1 MEPATLRIRIQTS
14 TYRSPAR
21 WAGFRI
27 FSQLIRCWKDTR
39 HHVPKKYG
47 AQRRVPLQVVLLVL
61 STVYAFAENPEM
73 AMDKMSDDEVRAFRE
88 QKVAELKGRVRD
100 AHPEQIADGT
110 IYPRIFFCTI
120 YYTPKESGFT
130 TERGFDATPT
140 TAAGLH
146 GRKYP
151 RDFLLAVKKEGFGRI
166 NEAVDGRNYVRWIGD
181 NRYGFADAPVGRR
194 GEVLVPRRSC
204 AISSR
209 NKFLRQ
215 HARLKIKSQTVNEE
229 TGSDEWFVCDTGPGV
244 HPLQIDLYWGEDEPR
259 GAIGRQRA
267 RPRGTW
273 MEYAFEVE
281 VTAQH

>member
-1 MEPATLRIRIQTS
+1 
-14 TYRSPAR
+14 
-21 WAGFRI
+21 
-27 FSQLIRCWKDTR
+27 LI
-39 HHVPKKYG
+39 KYG
-47 AQRRVPLQVVLLVL
+47 ARQRVLLQVVVLLVGAI
-61 STVYAFAENPEM
+61 SAFAENPEM
-73 AMDKMSDDEVRAFRE
+73 AMDKMTDDELRAFRE
-88 QKVAELKGRVRD
+88 QKVIELKHRARKVRS
-100 AHPEQIADGT
+100 EQVADGA
-110 IYPRIFFCTI
+110 IYSRIFFCTV

-130 TERGFDATPT
+130 AERGFDATPV
-140 TAAGLH
+140 TASGLH

-166 NEAVDGRNYVRWIGD
+166 NDAVDGRNYIGWMGD
-181 NRYGFADAPVGRR
+181 HRYAFADAPIGRR

-209 NKFLRQ
+209 NEFLRQ

-229 TGSDEWFVCDTGPGV
+229 TGSDEWFVCDTGAGV

-281 VTAQH
+281 VTAKR

>member
-1 MEPATLRIRIQTS
+1 MIAIWRDARCPPRYSHAT
-14 TYRSPAR
+14 
-21 WAGFRI
+21 AGRVRNFGRRQRGALQI
-27 FSQLIRCWKDTR
+27 VLIALG
-39 HHVPKKYG
+39 VIN
-47 AQRRVPLQVVLLVL
+47 
-61 STVYAFAENPEM
+61 AFADNPEM
-73 AMDKMSDDEVRAFRE
+73 AMDKMTDDELRGFRDQKIIELRSRSRQVRAE
-88 QKVAELKGRVRD
+88 QT
-100 AHPEQIADGT
+100 ADGA

-130 TERGFDATPT
+130 AERGFDATFVA
-140 TAAGLH
+140 AAGLH

-166 NEAVDGRNYVRWIGD
+166 NETVDGRNYIRWMGD
-181 NRYGFADAPVGRR
+181 SRFAFAEAPVGRR
-194 GEVLVPRRSC
+194 GEILVPRRSC

-215 HARLKIKSQTVNEE
+215 HTRLRIKSQTVNDE

-244 HPLQIDLYWGEDEPR
+244 HPLQIDLYWGDDEPR

-281 VTAQH
+281 VTARR